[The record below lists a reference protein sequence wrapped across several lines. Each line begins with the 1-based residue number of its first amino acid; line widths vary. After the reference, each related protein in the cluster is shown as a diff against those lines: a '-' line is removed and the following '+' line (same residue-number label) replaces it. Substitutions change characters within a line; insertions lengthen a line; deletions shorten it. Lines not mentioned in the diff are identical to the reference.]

1 MARILAIDIGSKLC
15 GLAWSDPLQI
25 IASHLNS
32 VDRRE
37 LIKTIETLLKDG
49 TVETIVVGYPKK
61 LNGEPTH
68 MTAPAEALKQEL
80 EKKFNLP
87 VVLWDERFTSQM
99 AFNTL
104 LESNVSKKKRQ
115 DKDLINAVSATIILQ
130 SYLDSLPRK

>member
-87 VVLWDERFTSQM
+87 VV
-99 AFNTL
+99 
-104 LESNVSKKKRQ
+104 SKNKRK